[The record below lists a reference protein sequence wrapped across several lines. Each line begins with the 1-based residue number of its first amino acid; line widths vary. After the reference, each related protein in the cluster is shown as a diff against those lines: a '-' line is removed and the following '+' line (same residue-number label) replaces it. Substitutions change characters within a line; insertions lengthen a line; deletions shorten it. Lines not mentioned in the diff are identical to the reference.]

1 MERVN
6 WERWSAILLTFSLG
20 TALAYCALRF
30 AFPILLPFLLAW
42 LIAWMLRPLSQ
53 KLSRVSR
60 LPQPLCAA
68 LLLVATVGLGAW
80 GIVTAVWRLLSE
92 LGGLVNRLLS
102 DGGLTDALGAAGTWL
117 EALSERWGIE
127 TPNGALRQKLYE
139 MAGDMVGSLLSAIAS
154 GLPELVARLLSS
166 LPTVLFVIVLTVI
179 AGYYFCVDW
188 ERVCGAIR
196 TLVPARWH
204 QRMRAVRLRG
214 RGLFARYIKA
224 YLWLLL
230 ITFSLLLAGLLIL
243 GVDYAF
249 LLSLL
254 IAVLDLLPVLGVGT
268 VLLPWSVVMLI
279 GRHFYVGFGLILL
292 YLIITLVRQAL
303 EPRLLGK
310 SLGLHPIVMLFATYA
325 GFSLFGIIGMI
336 LGPVVAIPIK
346 YALDV
351 LLKKEKRGE
360 G

>member
-20 TALAYCALRF
+20 GALAYCALRF

-42 LIAWMLRPLSQ
+42 LIAWALRPLSK
-53 KLSRVSR
+53 KLSHLSR

-68 LLLVATVGLGAW
+68 LLLIATVGLGAW
-80 GIVTAVWRLLSE
+80 GIVAAVWRLLSE

-102 DGGLTDALGAAGTWL
+102 DGGLTDALGAAGAWL
-117 EALSERWGIE
+117 ESLSERWGIE
-127 TPNGALRQKLYE
+127 THNGALRQKLYE

-154 GLPELVARLLSS
+154 GLPELIARLLSS

-188 ERVCGAIR
+188 ERVCGALR
-196 TLVPARWH
+196 ALVPTNWH
-204 QRMRAVRLRG
+204 QRMRAARLRG
-214 RGLFARYIKA
+214 RDLFARYVKA

-230 ITFSLLLAGLLIL
+230 ITFSLLLVGLLIL

-268 VLLPWSVVMLI
+268 VLLPWSIVLLI

-310 SLGLHPIVMLFATYA
+310 SLGLHPLVMLFATYA

-351 LLKKEKRGE
+351 LLKTEKG
-360 G
+360 